1 MPEAAGEAVVVR
13 VVVWMGEAVAVAAR
27 ARAAAVAREVVVL
40 MVVE

>member
-1 MPEAAGEAVVVR
+1 MPEAVGEVVVVR
-13 VVVWMGEAVAVAAR
+13 VVGGRVEAVAVAAR